1 MGYSVDLNRIPILRY
16 MEILK
21 KQNLLPGRK
30 ILLEN
35 LEENFHKMAAAGIHN
50 LAELKNNIS
59 SAQRLFAFAS
69 KTGVPENYLTILKRE
84 MGSLEQKPV
93 PISDFPG
100 ISANTVSILL
110 NKSIRTSKDVY
121 DLAINPNNI
130 SIVSREMGVEANELQ
145 EINSLCNLV
154 RINGIGAIAARTIY
168 EGGYKSVAEIAH
180 AKATKLLESMNA
192 VNMNKQYYKA
202 KLGEKDMQFAID
214 AANIILDAE
223 ISNAPDKLRAKLA
236 RSDR

>member
-1 MGYSVDLNRIPILRY
+1 

-35 LEENFHKMAAAGIHN
+35 LEENFHRMAATGIHN

-59 SAQRLFAFAS
+59 STQRLFAFAA
-69 KTGVPENYLTILKRE
+69 KTGVSENYLTILKRE

-93 PISDFPG
+93 LISDFPG

-110 NKSIRTSKDVY
+110 NKGIRTSKDVY
-121 DLAINPNNI
+121 NLEINRGNI
-130 SIVSREMGVEANELQ
+130 SAASREMGIVEGDLQ
-145 EINSLCNLV
+145 ELSSLCDLA

-168 EGGYKSVAEIAH
+168 EGGYKSIVEIAH
-180 AKATKLLESMNA
+180 AKAAELLESMNA
-192 VNMNKQYYKA
+192 VNASRQYYKV
-202 KLGEKDMQFAID
+202 KLGEKDMQFVID
-214 AANIILDAE
+214 AANIILEAE
-223 ISNAPDKLRAKLA
+223 ISNAAISSRK
-236 RSDR
+236 